1 MERCI
6 ELKIPKQI
14 TINNRNFNLVKTYKN
29 FAKHKNN
36 QGWYECFNF
45 QDLGLIKEEI
55 KPDRKIQKRRIL

>member
-14 TINNRNFNLVKTYKN
+14 TINNRIFNLVKTYKN
-29 FAKHKNN
+29 FAKYKNS

-45 QDLGLIKEEI
+45 QELGLVRETVK
-55 KPDRKIQKRRIL
+55 KYKKVHGR